1 LNKGS
6 AQIKA
11 QLKYRYPYQARHT
24 FATKHLSKGFNPLW
38 VANQMGTSPEM
49 IYKHYAVYLQ
59 KAWTPTG
66 RVASKRVRKE
76 LENQKVS

>member
-1 LNKGS
+1 MIEQGS
-6 AQIKA
+6 AQISVPISGA
-11 QLKYRYPYQARHT
+11 PHL
-24 FATKHLSKGFNPLW
+24 ATKHLSKGFNPLW
-38 VANQMGTSPEM
+38 VANQIGTSPEM

-66 RVASKRVRKE
+66 QVTSKRVRKE

>member
-1 LNKGS
+1 
-6 AQIKA
+6 
-11 QLKYRYPYQARHT
+11 
-24 FATKHLSKGFNPLW
+24 LSKGFDPLW

-66 RVASKRVRKE
+66 QVASKRVRKE